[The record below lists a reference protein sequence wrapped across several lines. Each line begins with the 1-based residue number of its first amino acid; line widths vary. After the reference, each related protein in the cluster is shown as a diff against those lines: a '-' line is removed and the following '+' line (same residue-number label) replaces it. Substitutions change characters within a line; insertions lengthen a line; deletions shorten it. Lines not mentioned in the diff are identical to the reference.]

1 MTTTSRTDIK
11 TMRFPTYLTSSLG
24 TLAAMACAIALGMAA
39 PAMAQTIFDPVVKVN
54 DRAIT
59 GFEVDERANLLKVLR
74 APGDPRTQAVERLID
89 ERLQLDAAA
98 AAGIIPSADEVNAGL
113 DEFASRAN
121 LSAEEFT
128 KAIAPAGVSPETLR
142 DFIRAGVA
150 WRQLVQ
156 QKFGPRARAS
166 EAEVDRA
173 LAQSSRGGLRVLL
186 TELILPANTPDA
198 TANSERLAAE
208 ISQYTTAG
216 AFGSAVQNFSVAPS
230 RAAGGRL
237 DWLPLENLPPQIRGL
252 VLTLAPGQVTP
263 PIPVPNAIA
272 LFQLRAIEETGTAA
286 ADIAAID
293 YAAYYIAGG
302 KNPKALTEAARVRA
316 SVDRCDDLYGIAK
329 GQDESVLDRGTLP
342 VAEIPQDIAI
352 ELAKLDAGEVSTA
365 LTRSDGQTLVFL
377 MMCGRT
383 ANLSEDVSRQDILMQ
398 LSNERLAS
406 YANGYLAE
414 LRADAVI
421 VRQ

>member
-1 MTTTSRTDIK
+1 
-11 TMRFPTYLTSSLG
+11 MRFPKYPTFSLG
-24 TLAAMACAIALGMAA
+24 TLAALACAIAFGVASPA
-39 PAMAQTIFDPVVKVN
+39 PAQGMFDPVVRVN

-59 GFEVDERANLLKVLR
+59 AYEVDQRANLLKVLR
-74 APGDPRTQAVERLID
+74 APGDPKTVAVERLIE

-98 AAGIIPSADEVNAGL
+98 AAGITPSEEDINAGL
-113 DEFASRAN
+113 EEFASRAN

-156 QKFGPRARAS
+156 QKFGPRARAT

-173 LAQSSRGGLRVLL
+173 LAQSTRGGLRVLL
-186 TELILPANTPDA
+186 TELILPANTAQA
-198 TANSERLAAE
+198 TANSERLASE

-216 AFGSAVQNFSVAPS
+216 AFSSAVQSYSVSPS
-230 RAAGGRL
+230 RAVGGKL

-252 VLTLAPGQVTP
+252 VLTLAPGQVTA

-272 LFQLRAIEETGTAA
+272 LFQLRAIEETGAPA
-286 ADIAAID
+286 ADVAAID

-302 KNPKALTEAARVRA
+302 QTPTALADAARVRA
-316 SVDRCDDLYGIAK
+316 KVDRCDDLYGIAK
-329 GQDESVLDRGTLP
+329 GQPESVLDRGTLP
-342 VAEIPQDIAI
+342 VAEIPQDIAM

-365 LTRSDGQTLVFL
+365 LTRSNGQTLVFL

-383 ANLSEDVSRQDILMQ
+383 TTLADEVSRQDILLQ
-398 LSNERLAS
+398 LSNERLGS

-421 VRQ
+421 VRP